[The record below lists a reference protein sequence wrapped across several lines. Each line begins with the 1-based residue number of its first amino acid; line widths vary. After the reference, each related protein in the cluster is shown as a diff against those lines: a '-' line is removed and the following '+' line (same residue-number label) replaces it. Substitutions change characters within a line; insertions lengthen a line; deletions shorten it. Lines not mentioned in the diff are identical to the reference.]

1 MIEIKPK
8 LQHRSHCPYS
18 GKILKPV
25 KVLWQGAR
33 VCVVSESPGGGEII
47 DELRIGHAAK
57 TAYSINLAEGTT
69 FSEDNY
75 AEEFLAKPLLK
86 SLQNPQ
92 KQQLEVSQE
101 IFKSYQRVIVL
112 NCIDYLYGHSLL
124 KLLNA
129 QRHLEAHPELG
140 LIVIVQKF
148 LRWMVPEGVA
158 EVWTVPVSLKN
169 GQCYYPSF
177 GDFVSKQLERFEE
190 VYVSEAYS
198 HPSQF
203 DISKFTGVPKHDF
216 EKEEY
221 KITFVWREDRLWC
234 NNLLVKFC
242 RKINLLQIPLS
253 IQNRNVQ
260 RLFKQ
265 MRKLLPSAKFAVAG
279 LGKSTSFPEWVED
292 FRVDKFDQKTERE
305 MCEVYSESRLVI
317 GIHGSNMLL
326 PSGHAGMTIDMID
339 ERWGNFAQDILYQET
354 DPRLSSFRYRYLP
367 LATSLNNLA
376 HIASEMILKRS
387 DFYFHM
393 TGDSLPF
400 ENASLHGFS

>member
-33 VCVVSESPGGGEII
+33 VCVVSESPAGGEII

-57 TAYSINLAEGTT
+57 TAYSINLARGET
-69 FSEDNY
+69 FSDDKY
-75 AEEFLAKPLLK
+75 AEEFLAKPLLL

-92 KQQLEVSQE
+92 AEQLEICQE

-129 QRHLEAHPELG
+129 QRHLDSHPDFG

-148 LRWMVPEGVA
+148 MRWMVPEGVA
-158 EVWTVPVSLKN
+158 EVWTVPISLKN
-169 GQCYYPSF
+169 AQHYYPSF
-177 GDFVSKQLERFEE
+177 GEFVSKQLERFDE

-203 DISKFTGVPKHDF
+203 DIAKFTGVPKHDF

-234 NNLLVKFC
+234 NNLLFKVC
-242 RKINLLQIPLS
+242 RKLKLLQIPLS
-253 IQNRNVQ
+253 IQNWNVR
-260 RLFKQ
+260 RLFTKMQ
-265 MRKLLPSAKFAVAG
+265 KLLPTAKFAVAG
-279 LGKSTSFPEWVED
+279 LGKSTNFPEWIED
-292 FRVDKFDQKTERE
+292 FRVDKFDETTERK
-305 MCEVYSESRLVI
+305 MCQVYSESRLVI

-326 PSGHAGMTIDMID
+326 PSGHAGMTIDMIE
-339 ERWGNFAQDILYQET
+339 ERWGNFAQDILYQES
-354 DPRLSSFRYRYLP
+354 DPRLASFRYRYLP
-367 LATSLNNLA
+367 LQTSLSNLA
-376 HIASEMILKRS
+376 HIASEMILKRA

-393 TGDSLPF
+393 MGD
-400 ENASLHGFS
+400 SLHGFN